1 MKTGE
6 KIGLFLLAMVISW
19 GIGIIM
25 AFEIRNHE
33 WRKDAVV
40 NGVAEYVTVDG
51 LPVWQWIVPKDL
63 NDTNILNSKES
74 D

>member
-6 KIGLFLLAMVISW
+6 KIGLFLFAMFISFY
-19 GIGIIM
+19 IGIIM
-25 AFEIRNHE
+25 ASEIRDSY

-51 LPVWQWIVPKDL
+51 LPVWQWIVPKD
-63 NDTNILNSKES
+63 
-74 D
+74 